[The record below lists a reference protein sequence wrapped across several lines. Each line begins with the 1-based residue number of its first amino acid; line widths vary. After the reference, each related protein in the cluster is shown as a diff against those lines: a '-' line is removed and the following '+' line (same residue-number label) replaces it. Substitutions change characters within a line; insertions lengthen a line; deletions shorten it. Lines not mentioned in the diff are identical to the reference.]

1 MRSYIRNVTVIS
13 TNIQSP
19 RSSHSTGSNESIDWH
34 QNSYPARHNKWKN
47 YGLNKVAPNKVGTF
61 LQKSGNRGHEIN
73 HESLSTAKTRMP
85 VYQDSSSG
93 YRSRISKDRD
103 IRVKNASSNRNEA
116 SRDNRER
123 SNGTLERGCFDK
135 CCCGCSSVCIFISLL
150 VALVIGTI
158 IAVII
163 ILVVIQAQTATTS
176 TTPAVNS
183 TIMPIAKVT
192 TTPLGAATTTPL
204 ATATATATSIGIATA
219 TPLVTATTKPL
230 VTATTA
236 PLTATSATST
246 GIATTTPLVTAT
258 TTPLATAT
266 ATSTGISS
274 MPSTTSSI
282 GVSVLTSGNSWFL
295 SEEVVF
301 NCSATIT
308 NISIVT
314 TVQKTVGAYFNAIWN
329 TISTASITQSCI
341 DNGAQMIYT
350 WGMINGQTVPTSQCP
365 FKMAADF
372 NLLGTAQPTS
382 GDNYLV
388 NIEMITGQVY
398 AFSGSF

>member
-47 YGLNKVAPNKVGTF
+47 HGLNKVAPNKVGTF

-85 VYQDSSSG
+85 VY
-93 YRSRISKDRD
+93 
-103 IRVKNASSNRNEA
+103 
-116 SRDNRER
+116 
-123 SNGTLERGCFDK
+123 
-135 CCCGCSSVCIFISLL
+135 
-150 VALVIGTI
+150 
-158 IAVII
+158 
-163 ILVVIQAQTATTS
+163 QAQTATTS

-295 SEEVVF
+295 SEE
-301 NCSATIT
+301 
-308 NISIVT
+308 
-314 TVQKTVGAYFNAIWN
+314 N